1 MNLNPLS
8 PPAYEYLHY
17 TSEDIET
24 LDLNRKYYQSPKN
37 LACHSPNGLWLSI
50 TGKNDW
56 IEYCLRN
63 SLYIDNV
70 KSEFQVFLK
79 PHAKILIL
87 NNTATLENFA
97 KEYGYYS
104 ENKKDDLVFRWDKVI
119 KNYQGIALPTL
130 KISKL
135 PNMATWHK
143 VWCCTSA
150 CIWDLQAVEKVGKL
164 V

>member
-1 MNLNPLS
+1 MDFNPALPTS
-8 PPAYEYLHY
+8 YEYLHY
-17 TSEDIET
+17 TNEDLVT
-24 LDLNRKYYQSPKN
+24 LDLTRKYYQSPKN
-37 LACHSPNGLWLSI
+37 LACHFPNGLWLSI

-63 SLYIDNV
+63 DLYIDNM

-79 PHAKILIL
+79 SDAEILIL
-87 NNTATLENFA
+87 NNSASLESLT

-104 ENKKDDLVFRWDKVI
+104 ENKKDDLLFRWDKI
-119 KNYQGIALPTL
+119 IMNYQGIALPTL
-130 KISKL
+130 KFPKL

-150 CIWDLQAVEKVGKL
+150 CIWDLQAVEKVDKL

>member
-1 MNLNPLS
+1 MNFTSSLLS
-8 PPAYEYLHY
+8 AYEYLHY

-37 LACHSPNGLWLSI
+37 LASHSPNGLWLSI
-50 TGKNDW
+50 TGVNDW

-79 PHAKILIL
+79 PDAKILIL
-87 NNTATLENFA
+87 NNTASLVNMT
-97 KEYGYYS
+97 KEYGYYG
-104 ENKKDDLVFRWDKVI
+104 EDKEELLIRWDKI
-119 KNYQGIALPTL
+119 IWTYQGIALPTL
-130 KISKL
+130 LFPKL